1 MAQIPGKDWQYT
13 RVAAMGWTSNQKLF
27 ILFEDG
33 QYIIFSAWGELLSS
47 NKLFEVSLTDMV
59 FHACPCEDGFLAYT
73 KNNHV

>member
-1 MAQIPGKDWQYT
+1 
-13 RVAAMGWTSNQKLF
+13 MGWTTNQKLF

-33 QYIIFSAWGELLSS
+33 QYIIFSASGELLSN

-59 FHACPCEDGFLAYT
+59 FHGCPCDDGFLAFT